1 MNKRA
6 LQIFAAFFT
15 IFAGVSAHAE
25 APASSSV
32 LEHILSGRAVP
43 GSYGGVSD
51 TPAIFVFPKGKYFI
65 TSVFCS
71 MTGSVSQPSARIY
84 VDSTER
90 NIRAPFH
97 YINAVIQKSDSSGVS
112 YMQAEPNIPLYLDNT
127 SGKMMVR
134 VEGLDGAY
142 PVCQVSYLAYKY

>member
-6 LQIFAAFFT
+6 IQFLVTVVALVL
-15 IFAGVSAHAE
+15 GVSAHAE
-25 APASSSV
+25 PPASAGL

-43 GSYGGVSD
+43 GSLGGVSD
-51 TPAIFVFPKGKYFI
+51 TPAIFVFPRGRYFI

-71 MTGSVSQPSARIY
+71 MTGHASQPSARIY
-84 VDSTER
+84 LDSTER

-112 YMQAEPNIPLYLDNT
+112 YLQAEPNIPLYLDNT

-134 VEGLDGAY
+134 IEGLDGAY